1 MPEQTFKG
9 VPLRTKAEMW
19 EVGRASEPWSQRPP
33 DVPQDA
39 WDLWSDDMK
48 KSYYY
53 SGTTGPGGGPVAMS
67 KPPEVVP
74 AESYSLGGVGQF
86 LSSEPAPIETTDRPY
101 AEQPRVAFDR
111 ADEERKRRE
120 AQRLQG
126 LMGSLAI

>member
-1 MPEQTFKG
+1 MLSFKG
-9 VPLRTKAEMW
+9 QPLQTKLEGISA
-19 EVGRASEPWSQRPP
+19 GLAAAPWSQRPP

-39 WDLWSDDMK
+39 WDLWSDDQK

-53 SGTTGPGGGPVAMS
+53 SGTTGMGDPGAVTR
-67 KPPEVVP
+67 PPEVAP